1 VSNRS
6 GKTAFV
12 WVVSAD
18 GQHAKRRAVTLGT
31 GKREGHLPVMEGL
44 RPGDRVIVNP
54 PASLKEGI
62 RIKARKSKISMDLR
76 TP

>member
-1 VSNRS
+1 
-6 GKTAFV
+6 
-12 WVVSAD
+12 
-18 GQHAKRRAVTLGT
+18 
-31 GKREGHLPVMEGL
+31 MEGL